1 MEQNHPEN
9 VVVSPV
15 KPKQVADFN
24 PQQINNNAIVNVDQ
38 QQINYPNN
46 ISAMQEINLP
56 NYQEKVIKMDVKN
69 SETIKE
75 FIFNE
80 IAKSNI
86 YIYIYIII

>member
-9 VVVSPV
+9 LVSPV
-15 KPKQVADFN
+15 KPSQQGDLN
-24 PQQINNNAIVNVDQ
+24 PPQIINNINKDQ
-38 QQINYPNN
+38 QQMNKPNN
-46 ISAMQEINLP
+46 ISPMQEINLP

-86 YIYIYIII
+86 FKSI